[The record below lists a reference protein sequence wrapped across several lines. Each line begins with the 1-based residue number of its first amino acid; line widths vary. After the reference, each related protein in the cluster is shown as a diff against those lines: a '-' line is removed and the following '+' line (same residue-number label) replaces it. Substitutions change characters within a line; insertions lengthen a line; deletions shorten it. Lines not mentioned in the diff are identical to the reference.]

1 MKKYLTLFPYCENV
15 HLIKDVGMI
24 PFVLQKEFGYN
35 STIACY
41 RSGEYSYLV
50 SEIPGVNLVF
60 IPRIFKNEILDSCLF
75 LLRNF
80 RKHEILQLYHFGRH
94 RLIPACFFKLL
105 KKMTFA
111 NSFTYLKLDADD
123 NIINLKLTW
132 QHRLFLKG
140 VDLMSIETKKNHS
153 ILNKKNIFNQEVS
166 YIPNGFYDYG
176 KKERIEFVNKDNL
189 IITVGRIGTY
199 QKYNETLL
207 EAFKTFSLKNDKWSL
222 ELIGPIDPKFS
233 IYIDNYFKNNPN
245 LISRV
250 TFTGM
255 MSDRKELVEKYKKAK
270 IFVLTSRFEGFPL
283 VYLEAI
289 KFGCTILT
297 TSISPSRDIT
307 DNEKYGKLFP
317 IGDSIELANLLDF
330 YSINDDKLREDCKLV
345 QEFAYQNFSW
355 LKICERIND
364 LINNHK
370 N

>member
-41 RSGEYSYLV
+41 RNGEYSYLL

-140 VDLMSIETKKNHS
+140 VDLISVETKKIHS
-153 ILNKKNIFNQEVS
+153 ILNKKKIFEQEVS

-176 KKERIEFVNKDNL
+176 KKVRMNFTDKENL
-189 IITVGRIGTY
+189 IITVGRIGTH

-207 EAFKTFSLKNDKWSL
+207 EAFKNFALKNDSWRL
-222 ELIGPIDPKFS
+222 ELIGPIEPEFN
-233 IYIDNYFKNNPN
+233 IYIENYFKRNPK

-250 TFTGM
+250 VFTGAII
-255 MSDRKELVEKYKKAK
+255 DRVKLVEKYKKAK
-270 IFVLTSRFEGFPL
+270 IFVLSSRFEGFPL

-297 TSISPSRDIT
+297 TSISPSFDIT
-307 DNEKYGKLFP
+307 DNEKYGSIFP
-317 IGDSIELANLLDF
+317 IGNIIELTCLLED
-330 YSINDDKLREDCKLV
+330 YSLKQDRLNDNCIMV
-345 QEFAYQNFSW
+345 QEYANENFSW
-355 LKICERIND
+355 KKICSKIDFTINRR
-364 LINNHK
+364 
-370 N
+370 